1 CPTCPNAPIN
11 PQLPQCPNCPKCRSS
26 APPQAGPP
34 RPALGARGPSRRL
47 PPRDPRRLP
56 GPLQGAGSRTSGT
69 GTRTG
74 ATGSSSARP
83 GAPPEVR
90 GRGSRRLPGRAGP
103 GAARGLRESAEPRGV
118 PIAAF
123 CKDFNERTRDI
134 KPGVPLRVRLLVHP
148 DRTYSLTIGTPPTSY
163 FLKAVAGVEK
173 GSSRPGHEPAG
184 VVSLAQLFEVAVAK
198 QRDPAV
204 ATRGTPL
211 PALVGSLVG
220 SARSLGLLVVPRLTP
235 QAVADVQRRHRELQ
249 AAAAPPGGQEE
260 DEGGARGK

>member
-1 CPTCPNAPIN
+1 MAPRR
-11 PQLPQCPNCPKCRSS
+11 PVPRDRRSLTEPPPCRGRRARS
-26 APPQAGPP
+26 GP
-34 RPALGARGPSRRL
+34 RPGPGRPRGRPRGPS
-47 PPRDPRRLP
+47 
-56 GPLQGAGSRTSGT
+56 
-69 GTRTG
+69 
-74 ATGSSSARP
+74 GSSSRPAGPRRGRPWGRCWGRCGAVWREPGGFRGVPVPPPDPARP
-83 GAPPEVR
+83 RPSPV
-90 GRGSRRLPGRAGP
+90 LPQ
-103 GAARGLRESAEPRGV
+103 RGV

>member
-1 CPTCPNAPIN
+1 MSRAARSVRAAAGARSGQGAATRPVRILIPAGGAAP
-11 PQLPQCPNCPKCRSS
+11 
-26 APPQAGPP
+26 GPP
-34 RPALGARGPSRRL
+34 LGPVLG
-47 PPRDPRRLP
+47 
-56 GPLQGAGSRTSGT
+56 Q
-69 GTRTG
+69 
-74 ATGSSSARP
+74 
-83 GAPPEVR
+83 
-90 GRGSRRLPGRAGP
+90 
-103 GAARGLRESAEPRGV
+103 RGV
-118 PIAAF
+118 SIAAF

-198 QRDPAV
+198 QRDPVV
-204 ATRGTPL
+204 ATRGTAL

-235 QAVADVQRRHRELQ
+235 QAVAEVQRRRRELQ

-260 DEGGARGK
+260 DEGGARRK